1 MKEWFADVASQ
12 FNQAFIEK
20 DRWLQYLEGLW
31 VTVRVAF
38 LALIIGII
46 IGVFVAVIRTAHDSR
61 RKKKAGFED
70 IVLDIAD
77 GICKL
82 YLTIIRGTP
91 TMIQLLIMY
100 FVIFSSTR
108 QALLVAILSFG
119 INSGAYVAEIV
130 RSGIMSVDHGQME
143 AGRSLGLNY
152 RTTMMKIVIPQAI
165 KNILP
170 ALGNEMITLFKDTS
184 LVSVIALRDL
194 TKTALSIQ
202 GVTYQAFMPLVG
214 VALIY
219 LICVIIMTK
228 LLAVLEGRLRASD
241 RR

>member
-20 DRWLQYLEGLW
+20 DRWMQYLEGLW

-152 RTTMMKIVIPQAI
+152 KTTMMKIVIPQAI

-202 GVTYQAFMPLVG
+202 GVTYQAFMPL
-214 VALIY
+214 
-219 LICVIIMTK
+219 
-228 LLAVLEGRLRASD
+228 
-241 RR
+241 

>member
-143 AGRSLGLNY
+143 AG
-152 RTTMMKIVIPQAI
+152 A
-165 KNILP
+165 
-170 ALGNEMITLFKDTS
+170 
-184 LVSVIALRDL
+184 
-194 TKTALSIQ
+194 
-202 GVTYQAFMPLVG
+202 
-214 VALIY
+214 
-219 LICVIIMTK
+219 
-228 LLAVLEGRLRASD
+228 
-241 RR
+241 

>member
-100 FVIFSSTR
+100 FVIF
-108 QALLVAILSFG
+108 
-119 INSGAYVAEIV
+119 
-130 RSGIMSVDHGQME
+130 
-143 AGRSLGLNY
+143 
-152 RTTMMKIVIPQAI
+152 
-165 KNILP
+165 
-170 ALGNEMITLFKDTS
+170 
-184 LVSVIALRDL
+184 
-194 TKTALSIQ
+194 
-202 GVTYQAFMPLVG
+202 
-214 VALIY
+214 
-219 LICVIIMTK
+219 
-228 LLAVLEGRLRASD
+228 
-241 RR
+241 